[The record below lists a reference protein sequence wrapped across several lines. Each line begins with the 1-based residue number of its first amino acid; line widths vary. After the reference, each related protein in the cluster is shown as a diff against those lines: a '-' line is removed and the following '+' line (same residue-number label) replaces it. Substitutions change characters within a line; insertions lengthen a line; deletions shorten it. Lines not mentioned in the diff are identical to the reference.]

1 MIPDRA
7 QSCQS
12 NYNRRGATQQT
23 RVNAQSKEREKSM
36 TRVAPYGAWTSPITT
51 DLITGQTVPLEQVGV
66 DAGEVYWIETRAREA
81 GRACIV
87 KRSPDGLV
95 TDVTPAPFSARTRA
109 HEYGGA
115 CYLVVDGVVFFT
127 SYADHRLYRQDP
139 GQAPV
144 AITPEGAVRYADP
157 IYSRRHRRLIAVQ
170 EDHRGGGKE
179 PLHTLV
185 ALDADGKRPAI
196 ELARG
201 HDFFASPRLSPD
213 ETRLAWLTWEHPD
226 MPWDATRLWVAQLDA
241 DGTAHD
247 ASVVAG
253 GDARVAVFQPEW
265 SPAGVL
271 HYVSDPNGWWNLY
284 AYKDGREVPLCPR
297 EAEFGRPLWRFGA
310 ATYAFLPDG
319 QLLVTVCEKGTW
331 TLARLEPATA
341 RLTKIDL
348 PFTDISG
355 PKVSGGYAYF
365 LAAGP
370 KDPRQLVQL
379 DLTHG
384 QTKAIR
390 RSTDIALDAGYLSP
404 ARAIEFPTAGG
415 RTAHAFFYPPVNKD
429 HAGPAGA
436 KPPLLVMSHGGP
448 TAACAAVLALSIQY
462 WTSRGLAVVDVNY
475 GGSTGYGRAYR
486 QRLDGTWGVTDV
498 EDCTAAARYLAEQGE
513 VDGNRLAITGGSAG
527 GYTTLCA
534 LTFTDAFKAGASHYG
549 VSDLEA
555 LAQDTHKFESRYLD
569 RLIGPYPAAK
579 ALYQARS
586 PIHHTDRLNC
596 PVIFL
601 QGLDDKIVPPN
612 QAELMVAALRARKLP
627 VAYVAFEGEQ
637 HGFRQAANVKRA
649 LEAELYFYGRVFG
662 FTLAEPVEPVVIDN
676 LA

>member
-1 MIPDRA
+1 
-7 QSCQS
+7 
-12 NYNRRGATQQT
+12 
-23 RVNAQSKEREKSM
+23 M
-36 TRVAPYGAWTSPITT
+36 TVAPFGGWKSPITT
-51 DLITGQTVPLEQVGV
+51 DLITGLSVGLEQAQV
-66 DAGEVYWIETRAREA
+66 DSGELYWIESRSKEA
-81 GRACIV
+81 GRSVIV
-87 KRSPDGLV
+87 KRGADGQV
-95 TDVTPAPFSARTRA
+95 SDVTPPPFSARTRA

-144 AITPEGAVRYADP
+144 AITPEAKVRYADP
-157 IYSRRHRRLIAVQ
+157 VYAKRLHRIIAVQ
-170 EDHRGGGKE
+170 EDHRGKGE
-179 PLHTLV
+179 PVHTLV
-185 ALDADGKRPAI
+185 ALCADGQRPPL

-201 HDFFASPRLSPD
+201 HDFFAHPRLSPD

-226 MPWDATRLWVAQLDA
+226 MPWDATRLWVAALDT
-241 DGTAHD
+241 DGHAKD

-284 AYKDGREVPLCPR
+284 ALKDDRAVPLCPR
-297 EAEFGRPLWRFGA
+297 EAEFGRPLWRFGGS
-310 ATYAFLPDG
+310 TYTFLPDG
-319 QLLVTVCEKGTW
+319 QLLVTFCEKGIW
-331 TLARLEPATA
+331 SLAKLEPATGKLA
-341 RLTKIDL
+341 RYDL

-355 PKVSGGYAYF
+355 PKVANGRAYF
-365 LAAGP
+365 FAAGP
-370 KDPRQLVQL
+370 KDPRQLAQL

-384 QTKAIR
+384 QVTTVR
-390 RSTDIALDAGYLSP
+390 RATEIELDPAYLSV
-404 ARAIEFPTAGG
+404 ARGIEFPTAGG
-415 RTAHAFFYPPVNKD
+415 RTAYAFFYPPANRD
-429 HAGPAGA
+429 FSGPPGT

-448 TAACAAVLALSIQY
+448 TGAVAPVLALGIQY
-462 WTSRGLAVVDVNY
+462 WTSRGIAVVDVNY

-486 QRLDGTWGVTDV
+486 QRLDGTWGITDV
-498 EDCTAAARYLAEQGE
+498 EDCTAAAKYLAAQGD
-513 VDGNRLAITGGSAG
+513 VDGDRLAITGGSAG

-569 RLIGPYPAAK
+569 RLIGPYPQAK
-579 ALYQARS
+579 ATYVARS

-601 QGLDDKIVPPN
+601 QGLDDKVVPPN
-612 QAELMVAALRARKLP
+612 QAEMMVNALRARKLP
-627 VAYVAFEGEQ
+627 VAYVPFEGEQ

-649 LEAELYFYGRVFG
+649 LEAELYFYSRVFG
-662 FTLAEPVEPVVIDN
+662 FTLADPVEPVTIEN